1 MGLLVT
7 MGVSMTLLAA
17 ATASFFTISRRS
29 LDHLTM
35 ATAQER
41 AKSVLSLIA
50 FDLRM
55 VGSGMPLGQA
65 AFTIA
70 DATLGDA
77 PLPILTSST
86 RSRIVYRINENGAT
100 TVLYGAEFKPSAAL
114 RSFRVF
120 SAKDLEVGDTI
131 YISNMLPGAG
141 KDSPNIGGI
150 HGLRGKIASIAA
162 GAQPTITIDSSFK
175 TSTGAGFREGSTV
188 ERVTDVILD
197 SPLSGSGITRNP
209 ETGAVALAPR
219 STFTATYLD
228 GNGNSLIPPL
238 SATTIANQLS
248 AIRIT
253 VQVTSDR
260 PLLDG
265 APYVAT
271 ATETVAL
278 RNLNVS
284 R

>member
-17 ATASFFTISRRS
+17 ATASFFNISRRS
-29 LDHLTM
+29 LDHLTI

-55 VGSGMPLGQA
+55 IGSGMPLGQP
-65 AFTIA
+65 AFTVA

-86 RSRIVYRINENGAT
+86 RTRLVYRINENGAT
-100 TVLYGAEFKPSAAL
+100 TVLYGTEFKPSAAL

-120 SAKDLEVGDTI
+120 SSKDLEVGDFI

-150 HGLRGKIASIAA
+150 HGLRGKITSIGSGSQPTVTIDPAYKTSA
-162 GAQPTITIDSSFK
+162 GA
-175 TSTGAGFREGSTV
+175 AFREGSTV

-197 SPLSGSGITRNP
+197 SPSNGTGITRNP
-209 ETGAVALAPR
+209 ETGAVVLAPR
-219 STFTATYLD
+219 STFSATYLD
-228 GNGNSLIPPL
+228 ANGNALTLPL
-238 SATTIANQLS
+238 SAAAIANQLS
-248 AIRIT
+248 AIRVT
-253 VQVTSDR
+253 VQVTADR
-260 PLLDG
+260 PLSG
-265 APYVAT
+265 RRGYTAI